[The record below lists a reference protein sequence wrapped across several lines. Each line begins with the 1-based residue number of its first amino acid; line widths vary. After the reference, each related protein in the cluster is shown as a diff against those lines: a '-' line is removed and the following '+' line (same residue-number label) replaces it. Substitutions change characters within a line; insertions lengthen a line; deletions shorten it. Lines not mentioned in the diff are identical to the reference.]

1 MSDKPPAPGAGL
13 YPYPDPGMRLEGD
26 VRAALKRALGLRDE
40 DFDRI
45 SPEMRH
51 LLGVRRHL
59 GNTWLDD
66 FEVVLEIT
74 SNGRCGVA
82 PGQVVVFDMR
92 HRVKPE
98 KSTAPLCMHLLAPV
112 LAIFY
117 MTFDRAADGLN
128 PVTSIWRFF
137 DCLDTG
143 EDLGRE
149 KARARVYLRTS
160 DTHQPVMMRDLPPRA
175 EIDV

>member
-1 MSDKPPAPGAGL
+1 MPGSETSPH
-13 YPYPDPGMRLEGD
+13 PYPDPQLRLEGE
-26 VRAALKRALGLRDE
+26 VRAALTRALGLTDD
-40 DFDRI
+40 DFERI

-74 SNGRCGVA
+74 ANERCGCGVR

-128 PVTSIWRFF
+128 PVSSIWRFYE
-137 DCLDTG
+137 CLDTG
-143 EDLGRE
+143 EDLGRD

-160 DTHQPVMMRDLPPRA
+160 DTHQTVMMRDLPPR
-175 EIDV
+175 DRLPV